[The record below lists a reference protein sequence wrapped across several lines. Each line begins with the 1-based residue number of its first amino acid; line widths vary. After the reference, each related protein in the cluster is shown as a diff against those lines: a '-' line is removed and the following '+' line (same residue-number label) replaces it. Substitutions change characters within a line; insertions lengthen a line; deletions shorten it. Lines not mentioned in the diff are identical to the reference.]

1 MNPLSV
7 ARRRRKSL
15 PSMITT
21 YSQPQM
27 MKSISSCEDVVSNND
42 SVVDLTHSRDREDCS
57 LLDEKFDPVI
67 LRRGREP
74 MLDKYNNSADDEAMY
89 LSSSKPSSASA
100 STFSTLLSAS
110 TPSLDDNLDNNRDR
124 WRRTIQQS
132 QRRQEEEVQAILV
145 KIESLGSENN
155 SDNDDDEDNHDDS
168 SYDSSSHIRKE
179 YTIRHYPN
187 GNLFSGNIDI
197 ETQLP
202 IYGRMTFASEMMV
215 YEGPFRNGER
225 HGHGAT
231 CIKMDGS
238 AKFLGRYERGHMHS
252 GTLIV
257 SSYTYTGTFLNDDF
271 HGVGTMVSCDGGLYQ
286 GHFVNG
292 QHHGVG
298 TLRTMTHLNSDEDST
313 HRGNDKKGEE
323 SLYIG
328 DFVEG
333 IYHGHGS
340 LTKSDGSSFVGSW
353 REGERVMG
361 IETLSNGDVYEGSYV
376 NNIREGR
383 GTLTT
388 KNGRMIMS
396 CVWKGGKL
404 TDEVDLS
411 IVYANGHTYCGDH
424 VESIPHGFGRIN
436 YVDTG
441 TGTSTYTGWF
451 VNGVR
456 HGMGRCFFHK
466 TGEVYEGEWVCD
478 EPIGLKIFQFQGPF
492 TERSQLAEDREQQL
506 VHVQSRPSISKKN
519 HRRRS
524 TGSYDMLTCPSVISL
539 SSLSQNCDISPASRV
554 TVNKQVDNSHCKG
567 VKIDPKYKMKEVKR
581 VSNEDKNKCDLGGPP
596 LHVRTF
602 ESNIMLSFISD
613 MAFDYTEEI
622 KLYKYDNGDT
632 FEGYVDKF
640 SFRQG
645 SGVYTEHRTKCI
657 YSGDWKDSKRH
668 GVGHLKLA
676 SGVEYLGEFV
686 DNKIHGE
693 GRLTVGTIVYT
704 VSLVDWMVYLYR
716 MTQYAEL

>member
-7 ARRRRKSL
+7 TAVKARRRRQTL
-15 PSMITT
+15 PSTITT
-21 YSQPQM
+21 YNISKSQQT
-27 MKSISSCEDVVSNND
+27 MKSMSSCSGDGCSW
-42 SVVDLTHSRDREDCS
+42 STHSRNGED
-57 LLDEKFDPVI
+57 LDEKSDPVI

-74 MLDKYNNSADDEAMY
+74 MLVDDNNSADDVAMY
-89 LSSSKPSSASA
+89 QLISSKSSSAS
-100 STFSTLLSAS
+100 TCSTLLSAS
-110 TPSLDDNLDNNRDR
+110 TPSLDDNLDNNNDR
-124 WRRTIQQS
+124 WRRTMQQS
-132 QRRQEEEVQAILV
+132 QKRQEEEVQAILV
-145 KIESLGSENN
+145 KIESLGA
-155 SDNDDDEDNHDDS
+155 DNDEDHLDDS
-168 SYDSSSHIRKE
+168 SYDSSSHTRKE
-179 YTIRHYPN
+179 YTVRHYPN

-231 CIKMDGS
+231 CIKVDGS
-238 AKFLGRYERGHMHS
+238 AKFLGRYEKGHMHS

-271 HGVGTMVSCDGGLYQ
+271 HGVGTMVSCDGSIYQ

-292 QHHGVG
+292 QYHGVG
-298 TLRTMTHLNSDEDST
+298 TLRTMTHLDSDEDST
-313 HRGNDKKGEE
+313 HRGNKKKKGEE

-333 IYHGHGS
+333 VFHGHGT
-340 LTKSDGSSFVGSW
+340 LTLSDGSSFVGSW
-353 REGERVMG
+353 HEGERVMG
-361 IETLSNGDVYEGSYV
+361 IETLTNGDVYKGSYV
-376 NNIREGR
+376 SNIREGR
-383 GTLTT
+383 GVLTT
-388 KNGRMIMS
+388 KNGRMTMS
-396 CVWKGGKL
+396 GVWKGGKL
-404 TDEVDLS
+404 ADNVELS
-411 IVYANGHTYCGDH
+411 LVFANGHTYCGDH
-424 VESIPHGFGRIN
+424 VESIPHGFGRMN

-466 TGEVYEGEWVCD
+466 TGEEYEGEWVCD
-478 EPIGLKIFQFQGPF
+478 EPIGLNIFQYQGPY
-492 TERSQLAEDREQQL
+492 TERSQLEDR
-506 VHVQSRPSISKKN
+506 VQSCPSISKKH

-539 SSLSQNCDISPASRV
+539 SSLSQNCDISPVSRV
-554 TVNKQVDNSHCKG
+554 TVNKQVDNSHCKD
-567 VKIDPKYKMKEVKR
+567 VRIDPKYKMKEVNL
-581 VSNEDKNKCDLGGPP
+581 VSNEDIRKCDLGGPP

-602 ESNIMLSFISD
+602 ESNIMSSLISD

-640 SFRQG
+640 SGFRQG
-645 SGVYTEHRTKCI
+645 SGVYTEHRTKSI

-668 GVGHLKLA
+668 GAGHLKLA
-676 SGVEYLGEFV
+676 SGVEYLGEFL
-686 DNKIHGE
+686 DDKIHGE

-704 VSLVDWMVYLYR
+704 VSIVDWMVYLY
-716 MTQYAEL
+716 